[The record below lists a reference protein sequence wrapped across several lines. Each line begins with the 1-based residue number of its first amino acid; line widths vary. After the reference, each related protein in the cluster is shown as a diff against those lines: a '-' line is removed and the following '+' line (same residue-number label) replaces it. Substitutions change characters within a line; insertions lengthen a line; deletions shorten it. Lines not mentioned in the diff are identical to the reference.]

1 VSDLA
6 QPTKKSAAVTKAY
19 SLQRSTP
26 PPTTHPAHPLHSPS
40 NHLPSFHH
48 QHPQH
53 SLLNQPSLQSA
64 HPSCCKAPRLLCPT
78 RIPAGFTYQS
88 TTHHPSPLKPN
99 TKPRLA
105 FQFFFSSPL
114 TSEHISINQPLSRL
128 IASQS
133 LPPSSTFYS
142 SSSSFVSLV
151 SDSLSTDGTRLC
163 SHFLRATSHLPII
176 RPTVHNTKSLWTCDL
191 ARNQNTKTLPTTKLP
206 RTSPPHSLRIILTL

>member
-1 VSDLA
+1 MSDIA
-6 QPTKKSAAVTKAY
+6 QPTKNSVSSGY
-19 SLQRSTP
+19 QGLLP
-26 PPTTHPAHPLHSPS
+26 PKINTTTQQPTLHHPLHSPS

-53 SLLNQPSLQSA
+53 SLSESTISSIYPFFLLQSTA
-64 HPSCCKAPRLLCPT
+64 TTLTNKDP
-78 RIPAGFTYQS
+78 GFHQS
-88 TTHHPSPLKPN
+88 TTHHPSLPKPN

-105 FQFFFSSPL
+105 FQYFFLSPL

-128 IASQS
+128 IAFQS

-142 SSSSFVSLV
+142 SSSSFISLV

-176 RPTVHNTKSLWTCDL
+176 RPTVHNKKSLWTCDL

-206 RTSPPHSLRIILTL
+206 RTYPPFPMDNSDL